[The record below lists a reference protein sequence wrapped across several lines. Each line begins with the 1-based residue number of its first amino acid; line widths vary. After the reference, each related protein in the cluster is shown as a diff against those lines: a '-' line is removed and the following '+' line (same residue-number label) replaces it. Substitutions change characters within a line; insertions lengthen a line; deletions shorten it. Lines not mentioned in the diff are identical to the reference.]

1 MRLCRPMRGSSP
13 RVSKGVILI
22 EDDRL
27 TPSLT
32 VGLTAPAMQPRLDDS
47 GRQLMVHSWRTSE

>member
-32 VGLTAPAMQPRLDDS
+32 VGLPPPQCNLAWMTQ
-47 GRQLMVHSWRTSE
+47 GGN